1 MLAVLTAAVAVCVTL
16 TVLNLVLL
24 FAVIRK
30 LRDQPQQPQFVPQTM
45 DVGTAVRRFETTTT
59 TGATITEESLTSTV
73 VAFVSPSCAPCR
85 DLVASI
91 REMAPRLRDPLLLVV
106 VEELDDA
113 TRAAVAGVDGVTIVA
128 DEQSTAVTSAFG
140 VSSYPTVA
148 RLEGRLVVR
157 SGSQL
162 ADVLEPVA
170 S

>member
-16 TVLNLVLL
+16 TLLNLVLL

-30 LRDQPQQPQFVPQTM
+30 LRDQPQQPQFVPQTL
-45 DVGTAVRRFETTTT
+45 DVGTTVRRFETTTT

-91 REMAPRLRDPLLLVV
+91 REMAPRLGDPLLLVV
-106 VEELDDA
+106 VEEVDDA

-128 DEQSTAVTSAFG
+128 DDQSTAVTSAFG
-140 VSSYPTVA
+140 VSSFPTVA
-148 RLEGRLVVR
+148 RVQGRLVVH
-157 SGSQL
+157 SGSRF
-162 ADVLEPVA
+162 ADVLEPVT

>member
-1 MLAVLTAAVAVCVTL
+1 MAVCVTL

-30 LRDQPQQPQFVPQTM
+30 LRDQPRHPELKPQTLAP
-45 DVGTAVRRFETTTT
+45 GTAVRQFEATTT

-91 REMAPRLRDPLLLVV
+91 PDLVPRLGEPLLLVV
-106 VEELDDA
+106 VEELDDD
-113 TRAAVAGVDGVTIVA
+113 TRDAVAGLDGVTVVA
-128 DEQSTAVTSAFG
+128 GIESTALTTAFG
-140 VSSYPTVA
+140 VASYPTVA
-148 RLEGRLVVR
+148 RVAGRLVVS
-157 SGSQL
+157 SGGKL
-162 ADVLEPVA
+162 TDVLDRVA

>member
-1 MLAVLTAAVAVCVTL
+1 MLAVLTAAVAVCATL
-16 TVLNLVLL
+16 TLINLVLL

-45 DVGTAVRRFETTTT
+45 NTGTLVRRFETTTT

-73 VAFVSPSCAPCR
+73 AAFVSPSCPPCR

-91 REMAPRLRDPLLLVV
+91 REMVPRLGDPLLLVV

-113 TRAAVAGVDGVTIVA
+113 TRAAVAGVDGVTVVA
-128 DEQSTAVTSAFG
+128 DDQSTAVTSAFG
-140 VSSYPTVA
+140 VSSFPTVA
-148 RLEGRLVVR
+148 RLQGGLVVS

>member
-30 LRDQPQQPQFVPQTM
+30 LRDQPQQPEFVPQTLTP
-45 DVGTAVRRFETTTT
+45 GSAVRRFEAKTT
-59 TGATITEESLTSTV
+59 TGATITEESLTSMV

-91 REMAPRLRDPLLLVV
+91 RQTVPRLGEPLLLVV

-113 TRAAVAGVDGVTIVA
+113 TRAAVAGVDGVTVVA
-128 DEQSTAVTSAFG
+128 DTESNALTSAFG
-140 VSSYPTVA
+140 VSSFPTVA
-148 RLEGRLVVR
+148 RLDGRLVVS
-157 SGSQL
+157 SGSKL
-162 ADVLEPVA
+162 TDVLEPVA